1 MSTGGGGGGS
11 TTTTQELPAW
21 AQPYAQQ
28 LLQRGADLSNQTVP
42 QYTGQTVAGLN
53 GTQTGAIAG
62 ITGAA
67 SNQASTSN
75 AAMDYYKSLT
85 GNPNGFSITN
95 PYTGNVSASTAADAY
110 ADPSNNPYLAQ
121 TVAASNQQ
129 ITDAYQNGTAADTLS
144 QFRNAGA
151 FGGSAQQQT
160 TSQNEK
166 NLGTTLSNNTANMY
180 NAAYNT
186 AAGVA
191 SQNAAQQNAVN
202 LANQSVGT
210 SANQAYNQ
218 QASSNYNNQQSNIVN
233 ALGASTAA
241 NAGSSA
247 LYGNQLQGGNVAQ
260 GNSQDQLNALYQQW
274 FNQVNQPYANLSTLS
289 SALSGALGSGA
300 GTTVQTQSAGS
311 GNSLATLLGLGQLG
325 VGAYGALKQ

>member
-1 MSTGGGGGGS
+1 MSSGGGGGGS
-11 TTTTQELPAW
+11 TTTTQELPSW
-21 AQPYAQQ
+21 AQPYAEQ
-28 LLQRGADLSNQTVP
+28 LLQRGAALSNQTVP

-53 GTQTGAIAG
+53 GTQTGAISG
-62 ITGAA
+62 LTGAA

-129 ITDAYQNGTAADTLS
+129 ITDAYQNGTAADTLA

-166 NLGTTLSNNTANMY
+166 NLATALSNNTSGMY

-191 SQNAAQQNAVN
+191 SQNAAQQNTVN

-247 LYGNQLQGGNVAQ
+247 LYGNQLQGGGTAQ
-260 GNSQDQLNALYQQW
+260 SNSQDQLNALYQQW

-300 GTTVQTQSAGS
+300 GTTIQTQSAGS
-311 GNSLATLLGLGQLG
+311 GNSLATLLGIGQLG
-325 VGAYGALKQ
+325 LGAYSAMK

>member
-1 MSTGGGGGGS
+1 MSSGGGGGGS
-11 TTTTQELPAW
+11 TTTTQELPSW

-42 QYTGQTVAGLN
+42 QYSGQTVAGLN

-62 ITGAA
+62 LTGAA

-95 PYTGNVSASTAADAY
+95 PYTGNVNASTAADAY

-202 LANQSVGT
+202 LSNQSVGT
-210 SANQAYNQ
+210 SANQAYNS
-218 QASSNYNNQQSNIVN
+218 QASSNYNTQQGNIVN

-247 LYGNQLQGGNVAQ
+247 LYGNQLQGGTTAQ

-289 SALSGALGSGA
+289 GALSGALGSGA
-300 GTTVQTQSAGS
+300 GVTTQTQSAGS

-325 VGAYGALKQ
+325 VGAYSAMK